1 MEKELKVS
9 YTAIK
14 AIYDTAS
21 DEFKRTLEKIFGK
34 EAFVFDYRSIKSFE
48 DACDKL
54 GISKRTPVIPTANE
68 YCKEAQEQSEAMY
81 KLLVIC
87 KAIND
92 GQQYD
97 EDGYTWAPIYYFY
110 TKDELKEMGE
120 EKRKAKHIQ
129 LLSAASVG
137 NSEFAGVRYA
147 YAFYPGAHTNAY
159 CGFPLCVNSEEKAL
173 YLDEQFRDLIYT
185 CCGIK
190 VKEESL

>member
-21 DEFKRTLEKIFGK
+21 DEAKRTLEKIFGK
-34 EAFVFDYRSIKSFE
+34 EAFAFDYRSIKSFE

-54 GISKRTPVIPTANE
+54 GISKRTPAIPTANE
-68 YCKEAQEQSEAMY
+68 YCKDALEQSEAMY

-97 EDGYTWAPIYYFY
+97 KDGYTWTPVYYLY

-120 EKRKAKHIQ
+120 GKRKAKHIQ
-129 LLSAASVG
+129 LLSAATAYS
-137 NSEFAGVRYA
+137 SEAAGVRCA
-147 YAFYPGAHTNAY
+147 GTIHREADTSV
-159 CGFPLCVNSEEKAL
+159 CSGFPLCANSEEKAL

-185 CCGIK
+185 CYGIK
-190 VKEESL
+190 VKEE

>member
-34 EAFVFDYRSIKSFE
+34 EAFAFDYRSITSFE

-54 GISKRTPVIPTANE
+54 GISKSTPVIPTANE
-68 YCKEAQEQSEAMY
+68 YCKEALEQSEAMY

-97 EDGYTWAPIYYFY
+97 EDGDTWAPIYYFY
-110 TKDELKEMGE
+110 TKDEIEEMGE
-120 EKRKAKHIQ
+120 EKRKERHIQ
-129 LLSAASVG
+129 LLSAAG
-137 NSEFAGVRYA
+137 AHISEYAGVRCASAGFRGTNTYA
-147 YAFYPGAHTNAY
+147 YF
-159 CGFPLCVNSEEKAL
+159 GFPLCVNSEEKAL
-173 YLDEQFRDLIYT
+173 YINEQFRDLIYT
-185 CCGIK
+185 CYGIK
-190 VKEESL
+190 VKEE

>member
-21 DEFKRTLEKIFGK
+21 EEFKVTLEKIFGK
-34 EAFVFDYRSIKSFE
+34 EAFAFDYRTIKSFE

-54 GISKRTPVIPTANE
+54 GISKRTPVVPTANE
-68 YCKEAQEQSEAMY
+68 YCKEALEQSEAMY

-97 EDGYTWAPIYYFY
+97 EEGYTWAPIYYFY

-120 EKRKAKHIQ
+120 EKRKARHIQ
-129 LLSAASVG
+129 LLSAANAGLAELS
-137 NSEFAGVRYA
+137 GVRCAYANHRGAFTYA
-147 YAFYPGAHTNAY
+147 YY
-159 CGFPLCVNSEEKAL
+159 GFPLCANSEEKAL

-185 CCGIK
+185 CYGIK
-190 VKEESL
+190 VKEE

>member
-1 MEKELKVS
+1 MEEELKVS

-21 DEFKRTLEKIFGK
+21 DEAKRTLEKIFGK
-34 EAFVFDYRSIKSFE
+34 EAFVFDYRTIKSFE

-54 GISKRTPVIPTANE
+54 GISKRTPAAPTANG

-92 GQQYD
+92 GRQYD
-97 EDGYTWAPIYYFY
+97 EDGCTWAPIYYFY
-110 TKDELKEMGE
+110 TKNELEEMGE

-129 LLSAASVG
+129 LLSAAYAY
-137 NSEFAGVRYA
+137 NSESAGVRCA
-147 YAFYPGAHTNAY
+147 YASGRGADADAY
-159 CGFPLCVNSEEKAL
+159 YGFPLCANSEEKAL

-185 CCGIK
+185 CYGIK
-190 VKEESL
+190 VKEE

>member
-1 MEKELKVS
+1 MEKEPKVS

-21 DEFKRTLEKIFGK
+21 DEFKAMLEKIFGK
-34 EAFVFDYRSIKSFE
+34 EAFAFDYRSIKSFE

-54 GISKRTPVIPTANE
+54 GISKRTPVIPTASE
-68 YCKEAQEQSEAMY
+68 YCKEALEQSEAMY

-120 EKRKAKHIQ
+120 ERRKAKHIQ
-129 LLSAASVG
+129 LLSAAHAS
-137 NSEFAGVRYA
+137 NAEHSGVRCASAGYR
-147 YAFYPGAHTNAY
+147 GANTGAAG
-159 CGFPLCVNSEEKAL
+159 GFPLCANSEEKAL

-185 CCGIK
+185 CYGIK
-190 VKEESL
+190 VKEE

>member
-34 EAFVFDYRSIKSFE
+34 EAFAFDYRSIKSFE

-54 GISKRTPVIPTANE
+54 GISKRTPVIPAANE

-92 GQQYD
+92 GRQYD

-110 TKDELKEMGE
+110 TKDELKKMGE

-129 LLSAASVG
+129 LLSAATAHY
-137 NSEFAGVRYA
+137 SEVAGVRCAYA
-147 YAFYPGAHTNAY
+147 YHRGAYTDALY
-159 CGFPLCVNSEEKAL
+159 GFPLCANSEEKAL
-173 YLDEQFRDLIYT
+173 YLDEQFRDLIYK
-185 CCGIK
+185 CYGIK
-190 VKEESL
+190 IKEED

>member
-21 DEFKRTLEKIFGK
+21 DEFKVTLEKIFGK
-34 EAFVFDYRSIKSFE
+34 EAFAFDYRTIKSYE

-54 GISKRTPVIPTANE
+54 GMSKRTPVIPTANE
-68 YCKEAQEQSEAMY
+68 YSKEALEQSEAMY

-97 EDGYTWAPIYYFY
+97 KAGYTWAPIYYFY

-120 EKRKAKHIQ
+120 EKRKEKHIQ
-129 LLSAASVG
+129 LLSAA
-137 NSEFAGVRYA
+137 NAFDSETAGVCCAFAYNRGADTYA
-147 YAFYPGAHTNAY
+147 HY
-159 CGFPLCVNSEEKAL
+159 GFPLCANSKEKAL

-185 CCGIK
+185 CYGFK
-190 VKEESL
+190 VKEEE

>member
-21 DEFKRTLEKIFGK
+21 DEFKAMLEKIFGK
-34 EAFVFDYRSIKSFE
+34 EAFAFDYRTIKSFE

-54 GISKRTPVIPTANE
+54 GMSKRTPVIPTANE
-68 YCKEAQEQSEAMY
+68 YCKEALEQSEAMY

-120 EKRKAKHIQ
+120 ERRKAKHIQ
-129 LLSAASVG
+129 LVSAACADNAES
-137 NSEFAGVRYA
+137 SGVRCASAGDRGA
-147 YAFYPGAHTNAY
+147 YTNANF
-159 CGFPLCVNSEEKAL
+159 GFPLCANSEEKAL

-185 CCGIK
+185 CYGIK
-190 VKEESL
+190 VKEE

>member
-1 MEKELKVS
+1 MEKKLKVS

-34 EAFVFDYRSIKSFE
+34 EAFAFDYRTIKSFE

-54 GISKRTPVIPTANE
+54 GISKRTPVVPTEDE

-97 EDGYTWAPIYYFY
+97 EDGYTWEPIYYFY

-120 EKRKAKHIQ
+120 GNRKAKHIQ
-129 LLSAASVG
+129 LLSAAYAY
-137 NSEFAGVRYA
+137 NSESAGVRCA
-147 YAFYPGAHTNAY
+147 YASDRGADADAY
-159 CGFPLCVNSEEKAL
+159 YGFPLCANSEEKAL

-185 CCGIK
+185 CYGIK
-190 VKEESL
+190 VKEE

>member
-34 EAFVFDYRSIKSFE
+34 EAFAFDYRTIKSYG

-68 YCKEAQEQSEAMY
+68 YCEDALEQSEAMY

-87 KAIND
+87 KVIND

-120 EKRKAKHIQ
+120 ENRKAKHIQ
-129 LLSAASVG
+129 LLSAACAG
-137 NSEFAGVRYA
+137 YSEYAGVRGA
-147 YAFYPGAHTNAY
+147 YASHRGAHTNASY
-159 CGFPLCVNSEEKAL
+159 GFPLCANSKEKAL

-185 CCGIK
+185 CYGIK
-190 VKEESL
+190 VKEED

>member
-34 EAFVFDYRSIKSFE
+34 EAFAFDYRSIKSFE
-48 DACDKL
+48 DACKHL
-54 GISKRTPVIPTANE
+54 GISCQTPTKLTVEEYDNE
-68 YCKEAQEQSEAMY
+68 AMEQSVAMY

-87 KAIND
+87 RAINN

-120 EKRKAKHIQ
+120 KKRKENHIQ
-129 LLSAASVG
+129 LLSACDASDSA
-137 NSEFAGVRYA
+137 NAGVRYA
-147 YAFYPGAHTNAY
+147 RANTRGSYTNAHF
-159 CGFPLCVNSEEKAL
+159 GFPLCANSKEKAV
-173 YLDEQFRDLIYT
+173 YLDEQFRDLIYK
-185 CCGIK
+185 CYGIK
-190 VKEESL
+190 VQEEA

>member
-21 DEFKRTLEKIFGK
+21 DEFKAMLEKIFGK
-34 EAFVFDYRSIKSFE
+34 EAFAFDYRSIKSFE

-54 GISKRTPVIPTANE
+54 GISKRTPDVPNANE
-68 YCKEAQEQSEAMY
+68 YCKEALEQSEAMY

-92 GQQYD
+92 GRQYD
-97 EDGYTWAPIYYFY
+97 EDGYSWAPIYYFY
-110 TKDELKEMGE
+110 IKDELKEMGE
-120 EKRKAKHIQ
+120 EDRKAKHIQ
-129 LLSAASVG
+129 LLSAAVAYGAEHS
-137 NSEFAGVRYA
+137 GVRCA
-147 YAFYPGAHTNAY
+147 YADSRGAYTSADF
-159 CGFPLCVNSEEKAL
+159 GFPLCINSKEKAL

-185 CCGIK
+185 CYGIK
-190 VKEESL
+190 VKEERI

>member
-14 AIYDTAS
+14 AIYDIAS
-21 DEFKRTLEKIFGK
+21 DEFKAMLEKIFGK
-34 EAFVFDYRSIKSFE
+34 EAFTFDYRSIKSFE

-68 YCKEAQEQSEAMY
+68 YCKEALEQSEAMY

-110 TKDELKEMGE
+110 TKEELKDMGE

-129 LLSAASVG
+129 LLSAAGAVSAE
-137 NSEFAGVRYA
+137 NSGVRCA
-147 YAFYPGAHTNAY
+147 GASDRGAGTSAD
-159 CGFPLCVNSEEKAL
+159 CGFPLCANSEEKAL

-185 CCGIK
+185 CYGIK
-190 VKEESL
+190 VKEE

>member
-34 EAFVFDYRSIKSFE
+34 EAFAFDYRSIKSFE

-54 GISKRTPVIPTANE
+54 GISKRTPVIPTADD
-68 YCKEAQEQSEAMY
+68 YCKEALEQSEAMY

-87 KAIND
+87 KAINN

-97 EDGYTWAPIYYFY
+97 KDGYTWAPIYYFY

-120 EKRKAKHIQ
+120 EKREAKHIQ
-129 LLSAASVG
+129 LLSAAG
-137 NSEFAGVRYA
+137 AHYSEIAGVRYA
-147 YAFYPGAHTNAY
+147 GAGVRGAGANANY
-159 CGFPLCVNSEEKAL
+159 GFPLCANSEEKAL

-185 CCGIK
+185 CYGIK
-190 VKEESL
+190 VKEE

>member
-34 EAFVFDYRSIKSFE
+34 EAFAFDYRTIKSFE

-54 GISKRTPVIPTANE
+54 GISKRTPLIPTAHE
-68 YCKEAQEQSEAMY
+68 YCQEALEQSEAMY

-97 EDGYTWAPIYYFY
+97 EYGYTWVPIYYFY
-110 TKDELKEMGE
+110 TKDELKKMGE
-120 EKRKAKHIQ
+120 KKRKEKHIQ
-129 LLSAASVG
+129 LLSAAPALY
-137 NSEFAGVRYA
+137 SESAGVRCA
-147 YAFYPGAHTNAY
+147 SALARGANTDANS
-159 CGFPLCVNSEEKAL
+159 GFPLCANSEEKAL

-185 CCGIK
+185 CYGIK
-190 VKEESL
+190 VEED